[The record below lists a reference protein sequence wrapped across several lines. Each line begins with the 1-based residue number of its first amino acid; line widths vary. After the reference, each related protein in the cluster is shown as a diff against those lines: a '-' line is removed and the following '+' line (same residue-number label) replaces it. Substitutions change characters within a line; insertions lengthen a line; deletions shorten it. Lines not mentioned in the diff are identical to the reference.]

1 MSTIVHVFENP
12 VSPARPGRLRRCGAD
27 STYRCRAGPPGSL
40 SGVTTETPVPV
51 AKRVPAERTHHG
63 DTVVDEYAWL
73 AAKDDPETIAH
84 LTAENAYT
92 EARTAHL
99 AELRATLFEETRR
112 RTQETDL
119 SVPARKNGYWYY
131 TRTVEGQQYGVQCR
145 RAVRDGET
153 DPPVSVDGA
162 PLDGEEVLLDGN
174 LLAEGH
180 DFFSLGAFDVSPDGR
195 WLAYSTD
202 FNGDERFTLRV
213 KDLSTGEVLAD
224 EVPDTFYGT
233 AWSAD
238 ASVLF
243 YVTVDDAWR
252 PHRVWRHRIGTPA
265 TEDVVVYQED
275 DERFW
280 VGVELTRSEKFILID
295 AHSKVTSEVRVVPA
309 GNPTGDPAVV
319 APRRQGVEYSVE
331 HHGHRFLI
339 LHNDDAE
346 DFALAYTSAD
356 APGDWVPLIPHTPGT
371 RLESVDAFADHLVV
385 SLRTN
390 GLTGLRV
397 LPVGGGDGHDIDF
410 PEPIY
415 SVGLGSNPEYRT
427 RQVRL
432 SYASLV
438 SPESVYDYDLVTRE
452 LKLRRRK
459 PVLPGPDGREYDPA
473 DYEQHRDWAVADDG
487 TRVPISLVCRVGT
500 PRDGSAPCVI
510 YGYGSYEASMDP
522 WFSIARLSLLDRG
535 VVFAV
540 AHIRGGGEL
549 GRRWYDQGKLLAKKN
564 TFTDFVACARHLA
577 KSGWTSADRLVARG
591 ASAGGLLMGAVA
603 NLAPDAFTG
612 VVAQVPFVDAL
623 TSILDPSL
631 PLTVTEW
638 EEWGNP
644 LADPE
649 VYAYMKSY
657 TPYENVVAQD
667 YPAILAVTSLNDTRV
682 LYHEPAKWI
691 ARLRAVAPQGDYLLK
706 TEMGAGHGGPSG
718 RYDSWREEAFVNAW
732 ILDRL
737 GLV

>member
-1 MSTIVHVFENP
+1 MEP
-12 VSPARPGRLRRCGAD
+12 SPA
-27 STYRCRAGPPGSL
+27 
-40 SGVTTETPVPV
+40 PV
-51 AKRVPAERTHHG
+51 AKQVPTDRTHHG

-73 AAKDDPETIAH
+73 AVKDDPETIAY

-92 EARTAHL
+92 EKRTTHL
-99 AELRATLFEETRR
+99 ADLRGQLFEETRR

-119 SVPARKNGYWYY
+119 SVPARKGGYWYY
-131 TRTVEGQQYGVQCR
+131 TRTVEGQQYGVHCR
-145 RAVRDGET
+145 RAVRDDET
-153 DPPVSVDGA
+153 DPPISLDGA

-180 DFFSLGAFDVSPDGR
+180 DFFALGAFDVSPDGR

-202 FNGDERFTLRV
+202 FSGDERFTLRV
-213 KDLSTGEVLAD
+213 KDLTTGELLPD

-252 PHRVWRHRIGTPA
+252 PNRVWRHTLGTPSS
-265 TEDVVVYQED
+265 EDAVAHQED

-280 VGVELTRSEKFILID
+280 VGVELTRSEKFVVID
-295 AHSKVTSEVRVVPA
+295 IHSKVTSEVLVIPA
-309 GNPTGDPAVV
+309 GNPTGTPASV
-319 APRRQGVEYSVE
+319 APRRQGVEYTVE

-339 LHNDDAE
+339 LHNDGAE

-356 APGDWVPLIPHTPGT
+356 APGDWVPLIEHSPGT
-371 RLESVDAFADHLVV
+371 RLEAVDAFENHLVV
-385 SLRTN
+385 TLRTN

-397 LPVGGGDGHDIDF
+397 LPIGGGDPHDIEF
-410 PEPIY
+410 PEPLY

-432 SYASLV
+432 GYTSLV
-438 SPESVYDYDLVTRE
+438 TPDSVYDYDLVTRQMT
-452 LKLRRRK
+452 LRRQK
-459 PVLPGPDGREYDPA
+459 PVLPGPDGRPYDA
-473 DYEQHRDWAVADDG
+473 TAYEQHRDWALADDG
-487 TRVPISLVCRVGT
+487 TRVPISLVCRAGT
-500 PRDGSAPCVI
+500 PRDGSAPCLI

-522 WFSIARLSLLDRG
+522 WFSVARLSLLDRG

-564 TFTDFVACARHLA
+564 TFTDFVACARHLVKA
-577 KSGWTSADRLVARG
+577 GWTAGDRLVARG

-603 NLAPDAFTG
+603 NLAPDAFAG
-612 VVAQVPFVDAL
+612 IVAQVPFVDAL

-644 LADPE
+644 LDDPE

-657 TPYENVVAQD
+657 TPYENVRAVD

-691 ARLRAVAPQGDYLLK
+691 ARLRATAPQGDYLLK

-718 RYDSWREEAFVNAW
+718 RYDAWREEAFVNAW

-737 GLV
+737 GRA

>member
-1 MSTIVHVFENP
+1 M
-12 VSPARPGRLRRCGAD
+12 
-27 STYRCRAGPPGSL
+27 
-40 SGVTTETPVPV
+40 TETPPPV
-51 AKRVPAERTHHG
+51 AKRVPTERLHHG
-63 DTVVDEYAWL
+63 DTVLDEYAWL
-73 AAKDDPETIAH
+73 AAKDDPDTIAY
-84 LTAENAYT
+84 LDAENAYT

-99 AELRATLFEETRR
+99 AGLRAELFEETRR

-119 SVPARKNGYWYY
+119 SVPTRKDGYWYY
-131 TRTVEGQQYGVQCR
+131 TRTVEGQQYGVHCR
-145 RAVRDGET
+145 RAVLPGET
-153 DPPVSVDGA
+153 APPVSADGA

-174 LLAEGH
+174 QLAEGH

-202 FNGDERFTLRV
+202 FSGDERFTLRI
-213 KDLSTGEVLAD
+213 KDLTTGESLPD

-233 AWSAD
+233 AWSSD
-238 ASVLF
+238 ASTLF
-243 YVTVDDAWR
+243 YVTVDEAWR
-252 PHRVWRHRIGTPA
+252 PNRVWRHAVGTA
-265 TEDVVVYQED
+265 STEDVVVYQED

-280 VGVELTRSEKFILID
+280 VGVELTRSERFVVID
-295 AHSKVTSEVRVVPA
+295 IHSKITSEVWMIPA
-309 GNPTGDPAVV
+309 SNPTGEPAVV
-319 APRRQGVEYSVE
+319 APRRQGIEYAVE

-339 LHNDDAE
+339 LHNDGAE

-356 APGDWVPLIPHTPGT
+356 SPGEWEPLIPHTPGT
-371 RLESVDAFADHLVV
+371 RLEAVDAFENHLVV

-397 LPVGGGDGHDIDF
+397 LPVGTDDSWDIDF

-415 SVGLGSNPEYRT
+415 SVGLDANPEYRT
-427 RQVRL
+427 SEVRL
-432 SYASLV
+432 RYTSLV
-438 SPESVYDYDLVTRE
+438 TPDSVYDYDLVTRE
-452 LKLRRRK
+452 LTLRRQK
-459 PVLPGPDGREYDPA
+459 PVRPGPDGRAYDPA
-473 DYEQHRDWAVADDG
+473 DYEQHRDWALADDG
-487 TRVPISLVCRVGT
+487 TRVPISLVCRRDT
-500 PRDGSAPCVI
+500 PRDGSAPAVI

-535 VVFAV
+535 VIFAV

-549 GRRWYDQGKLLAKKN
+549 GRRWYDEGKLLAKKN
-564 TFTDFVACARHLA
+564 TFTDFVACARHLVKA
-577 KSGWTSADRLVARG
+577 GWTASDRLVARG

-612 VVAQVPFVDAL
+612 IVAQVPFVDAL

-644 LADPE
+644 LDDPE

-657 TPYENVVAQD
+657 TPYENVATVE

-691 ARLRAVAPQGDYLLK
+691 ARLRSLAPAGDYLLK

-732 ILDRL
+732 ILDRV
-737 GLV
+737 GRA

>member
-1 MSTIVHVFENP
+1 M
-12 VSPARPGRLRRCGAD
+12 
-27 STYRCRAGPPGSL
+27 
-40 SGVTTETPVPV
+40 TTETTAPV
-51 AKRVPAERTHHG
+51 AKRVPTERTHHG

-73 AAKDDPETIAH
+73 AAKDDPATIAH

-92 EARTAHL
+92 ESRTAHL
-99 AELRATLFEETRR
+99 EALRGELFEETRR

-119 SVPARKNGYWYY
+119 SVPTRKDGYWYY
-131 TRTVEGQQYGVQCR
+131 TRTVEGQQYGVHCR

-153 DPPVSVDGA
+153 TPPVSADGA

-174 LLAEGH
+174 QLAEGH

-202 FNGDERFTLRV
+202 FSGDERFTLRI
-213 KDLSTGEVLAD
+213 KDLSTGELLGD

-233 AWSAD
+233 AWSTD

-243 YVTVDDAWR
+243 YVTVDEAWR
-252 PHRVWRHRIGTPA
+252 PNRVWRHTVGTPSG
-265 TEDVVVYQED
+265 EDVVVHQED

-280 VGVELTRSEKFILID
+280 VGVELTRSERFVVID
-295 AHSKVTSEVRVVPA
+295 IHSKVTSEVRVIPA
-309 GNPTGDPAVV
+309 ANPTGEPAVV
-319 APRRQGVEYSVE
+319 APRRQGVEYAVE

-339 LHNDDAE
+339 LHNDGAE

-356 APGDWVPLIPHTPGT
+356 APGDWVPLIDHTPGT
-371 RLESVDAFADHLVV
+371 RLESVDAFEHHLVV
-385 SLRTN
+385 SLRGN

-397 LPVGGGDGHDIDF
+397 IPVGDGDAHDIDF

-415 SVGLGSNPEYRT
+415 SVGLDANPEYRT
-427 RQVRL
+427 REIRL
-432 SYASLV
+432 RYTSLV
-438 SPESVYDYDLVTRE
+438 TPDSVYDYDLVTRQMV
-452 LKLRRRK
+452 LRRRK
-459 PVLPGPDGREYDPA
+459 PVRPGPDGRAYDPA
-473 DYEQHRDWAVADDG
+473 DYEQHRDWALADDG
-487 TRVPISLVCRVGT
+487 TRVPISLVCRAGT
-500 PRDGSAPCVI
+500 PRDGSAPAVI

-535 VVFAV
+535 VIFAV

-549 GRRWYDQGKLLAKKN
+549 GRRWYDEGKLLTKKN
-564 TFTDFVACARHLA
+564 TFTDFVACARHLVKA
-577 KSGWTSADRLVARG
+577 GWTASDRLVARG

-603 NLAPDAFTG
+603 NLAPDAFAG
-612 VVAQVPFVDAL
+612 IVAQVPFVDAL

-644 LADPE
+644 LHDPE

-657 TPYENVVAQD
+657 TPYENVAAVD

-718 RYDSWREEAFVNAW
+718 RYDAWREEAFINAW

-737 GLV
+737 GRA

>member
-1 MSTIVHVFENP
+1 M
-12 VSPARPGRLRRCGAD
+12 
-27 STYRCRAGPPGSL
+27 
-40 SGVTTETPVPV
+40 TTETAPPA
-51 AKRVPAERTHHG
+51 AKRVPSERTHHG

-73 AAKDDPETIAH
+73 AAKDDPETIAY
-84 LTAENAYT
+84 LTAENEYT
-92 EARTAHL
+92 DARTAHL
-99 AELRATLFEETRR
+99 ADLRADLFEETRR

-119 SVPARKNGYWYY
+119 SVPTRKGGHWYY

-153 DPPVSVDGA
+153 DPPVSADGA

-202 FNGDERFTLRV
+202 FSGDERFTLRV
-213 KDLSTGEVLAD
+213 KDLTTGELLPD

-233 AWSAD
+233 AWSTD

-252 PHRVWRHRIGTPA
+252 PNRVWRHTIGSA
-265 TEDVVVYQED
+265 AADDVVVHQED

-295 AHSKVTSEVRVVPA
+295 VHSKVTSEVLVIPA
-309 GNPTGDPAVV
+309 GNPTGAPAVI
-319 APRRQGVEYSVE
+319 APRRQGVEYTVE

-339 LHNDDAE
+339 LHNDGAE
-346 DFALAYTSAD
+346 DFALAFTSAD
-356 APGDWVPLIPHTPGT
+356 VPGDWVPLIEHTPGT
-371 RLESVDAFADHLVV
+371 RLEAVDAFANHLVV
-385 SLRTN
+385 SLRTD

-397 LPVGGGDGHDIDF
+397 LPVGSDDGHDIDF
-410 PEPIY
+410 PEPLY
-415 SVGLGSNPEYRT
+415 SVGLDANPEYRT
-427 RQVRL
+427 GQVRL
-432 SYASLV
+432 RYSSLIT
-438 SPESVYDYDLVTRE
+438 PDSVYDYDLVTRQMVL
-452 LKLRRRK
+452 LKQK
-459 PVLPGPDGREYDPA
+459 PVLPGPDGRPYDPA
-473 DYEQHRDWAVADDG
+473 EYEQHRDWALADDG

-500 PRDGSAPCVI
+500 PRDGSAPCEL

-522 WFSIARLSLLDRG
+522 WFSVARLSLLDRG

-564 TFTDFVACARHLA
+564 TFTDFVACARHLVKA
-577 KSGWTSADRLVARG
+577 SWTASDRLVARG

-612 VVAQVPFVDAL
+612 IVAQVPFVDAL

-644 LADPE
+644 LDDPE

-657 TPYENVVAQD
+657 TPYENVAAVD

-682 LYHEPAKWI
+682 LYSEPAKWI
-691 ARLRAVAPQGDYLLK
+691 ARLRAVAPGGDYLLK

-718 RYDSWREEAFVNAW
+718 RYDSWREEAFINAW
-732 ILDRL
+732 LLDRI
-737 GLV
+737 GHA

>member
-1 MSTIVHVFENP
+1 MTTDT
-12 VSPARPGRLRRCGAD
+12 SPPQ
-27 STYRCRAGPPGSL
+27 
-40 SGVTTETPVPV
+40 
-51 AKRVPAERTHHG
+51 AKRVPAERKHHG
-63 DTVVDEYAWL
+63 DTVIDEYAWL
-73 AAKDDPETIAH
+73 ATKDDPETIAY
-84 LTAENAYT
+84 LTAENDYT

-99 AELRATLFEETRR
+99 AELREQLFEETRR

-119 SVPARKNGYWYY
+119 SVPTRKGGYWYY
-131 TRTVEGQQYGVQCR
+131 ARTVEGQQYGVQCR

-153 DPPVSVDGA
+153 EPPVSVDGA

-174 LLAEGH
+174 QLAEGH
-180 DFFSLGAFDVSPDGR
+180 DFFALGAFDVSPDGR

-202 FNGDERFTLRV
+202 FSGDERFTLRV
-213 KDLSTGEVLAD
+213 KDLTTGELLPD
-224 EVPDTFYGT
+224 EVPDTFYGS
-233 AWSAD
+233 AWSSD

-252 PHRVWRHRIGTPA
+252 PYRVWRHTIGSPSA
-265 TEDVVVYQED
+265 EDVVVHQED

-280 VGVELTRSEKFILID
+280 VGVELTRSEKFIVID
-295 AHSKVTSEVRVVPA
+295 IHSKITSEVLVIPA
-309 GNPTGDPAVV
+309 GNPTGLPAAV
-319 APRRQGVEYSVE
+319 APRRQGVEYTVE

-339 LHNDDAE
+339 LHNDGAE

-356 APGDWVPLIPHTPGT
+356 TPGDWVPLIEHSPGT
-371 RLESVDAFADHLVV
+371 RLEAVDAFENHLVV
-385 SLRTN
+385 SLRTD

-397 LPVGGGDGHDIDF
+397 LPIGGGDGYDIDF
-410 PEPIY
+410 PEPLY
-415 SVGLGSNPEYRT
+415 SVGLDANPEYRT
-427 RQVRL
+427 GRIRL
-432 SYASLV
+432 HYSSLIT
-438 SPESVYDYDLVTRE
+438 PDSVYDYDLVTRQMV
-452 LKLRRRK
+452 LRKQK
-459 PVLPGPDGREYDPA
+459 PVLPGPDGRPYDPDA
-473 DYEQHRDWAVADDG
+473 YEQHRDWALADDG
-487 TRVPISLVCRVGT
+487 TRIPISLVLRKGT
-500 PRDGSAPCVI
+500 PRDGSAPCEL

-522 WFSIARLSLLDRG
+522 WFSVARLSLLDRG

-549 GRRWYDQGKLLAKKN
+549 GRRWYEQGKLLAKKN
-564 TFTDFVACARHLA
+564 TFTDFVACARHLVE
-577 KSGWTSADRLVARG
+577 SGWTADDRLVARG

-603 NLAPDAFTG
+603 NIAPDAFAG
-612 VVAQVPFVDAL
+612 IVAQVPFVDAL

-644 LADPE
+644 LDDPE

-657 TPYENVVAQD
+657 TPYENVTAVD

-691 ARLRAVAPQGDYLLK
+691 ARLRATAPQGDYLLK

-718 RYDSWREEAFVNAW
+718 RYDSWREEAFINAW

-737 GLV
+737 GRA

>member
-1 MSTIVHVFENP
+1 M
-12 VSPARPGRLRRCGAD
+12 
-27 STYRCRAGPPGSL
+27 
-40 SGVTTETPVPV
+40 TTETAPPA
-51 AKRVPAERTHHG
+51 AKRVPSERTHHG

-73 AAKDDPETIAH
+73 AAKDDPETIAY
-84 LTAENAYT
+84 LTAENEYT
-92 EARTAHL
+92 DARTAHL
-99 AELRATLFEETRR
+99 ADLRADLFEETRR

-119 SVPARKNGYWYY
+119 SVPTRKGGHWYY

-153 DPPVSVDGA
+153 DPPVSADGA

-202 FNGDERFTLRV
+202 FSGDERFTLRV
-213 KDLSTGEVLAD
+213 KDLTTGELLPD

-233 AWSAD
+233 AWSTD

-252 PHRVWRHRIGTPA
+252 PNRVWRHTIGSA
-265 TEDVVVYQED
+265 AADDVVVHQED

-295 AHSKVTSEVRVVPA
+295 VHSKVTSEVLVIPA
-309 GNPTGDPAVV
+309 GNPTGAPAVI
-319 APRRQGVEYSVE
+319 APRRQGVEYTVE

-339 LHNDDAE
+339 LHNDGAE
-346 DFALAYTSAD
+346 DFALAFTSAD
-356 APGDWVPLIPHTPGT
+356 VPGDWVPLIEHTPGT
-371 RLESVDAFADHLVV
+371 RLEAVDAFANHLVV
-385 SLRTN
+385 SLRTD

-397 LPVGGGDGHDIDF
+397 LPVGSDDGHDIDF
-410 PEPIY
+410 PEPLY
-415 SVGLGSNPEYRT
+415 SVGLDANPEYRT
-427 RQVRL
+427 GQVRL
-432 SYASLV
+432 RYSSLIT
-438 SPESVYDYDLVTRE
+438 PDSVYDYDLVTRQMVL
-452 LKLRRRK
+452 LKQK
-459 PVLPGPDGREYDPA
+459 PVLPGPDGRPYDPA
-473 DYEQHRDWAVADDG
+473 EYEQHRDWALADDG

-500 PRDGSAPCVI
+500 PRDGSAPCEL

-522 WFSIARLSLLDRG
+522 WFSVARLSLLDRG

-564 TFTDFVACARHLA
+564 TFTDFVACARHLVKA
-577 KSGWTSADRLVARG
+577 GWTASDRLVARG

-612 VVAQVPFVDAL
+612 IVAQVPFVDAL

-644 LADPE
+644 LEDPE

-657 TPYENVVAQD
+657 TPYENVAAVD

-682 LYHEPAKWI
+682 LYSEPAKWI
-691 ARLRAVAPQGDYLLK
+691 ARLRAVAPGGDYLLK

-718 RYDSWREEAFVNAW
+718 RYDSWREEAFINAW
-732 ILDRL
+732 ILDRI
-737 GLV
+737 GHA

>member
-1 MSTIVHVFENP
+1 M
-12 VSPARPGRLRRCGAD
+12 
-27 STYRCRAGPPGSL
+27 
-40 SGVTTETPVPV
+40 TTEIAPPA
-51 AKRVPAERTHHG
+51 AKRVPSERTHHG
-63 DTVVDEYAWL
+63 DTVVDEYSWL
-73 AAKDDPETIAH
+73 AVKDDPETIAY
-84 LTAENAYT
+84 LTAENEYT
-92 EARTAHL
+92 DARTTHL
-99 AELRATLFEETRR
+99 AELRADLFEETRR

-119 SVPARKNGYWYY
+119 SVPTRKGGHWYY

-153 DPPVSVDGA
+153 DPPVSADGA

-202 FNGDERFTLRV
+202 FSGDERFTLRV
-213 KDLSTGEVLAD
+213 KDLTTGELLPD

-233 AWSAD
+233 AWSSD
-238 ASVLF
+238 ASALF

-252 PHRVWRHRIGTPA
+252 PNRVWRHLIGSA
-265 TEDVVVYQED
+265 AADDVVVHQED

-295 AHSKVTSEVRVVPA
+295 VHSKVTSEVLVIPA
-309 GNPTGDPAVV
+309 GNPTGAPAVI
-319 APRRQGVEYSVE
+319 APRRQGVEYTVE

-339 LHNDDAE
+339 LHNDGAE
-346 DFALAYTSAD
+346 DFALAFTSAD
-356 APGDWVPLIPHTPGT
+356 VPGDWVPLIEHTPGT
-371 RLESVDAFADHLVV
+371 RLEAVDAFANHLVV
-385 SLRTN
+385 SLRTD

-397 LPVGGGDGHDIDF
+397 LPVGSDDGHDIDF
-410 PEPIY
+410 PEPLY
-415 SVGLGSNPEYRT
+415 SVGLDANPEYRT
-427 RQVRL
+427 GQVRL
-432 SYASLV
+432 RYSSLIT
-438 SPESVYDYDLVTRE
+438 PDSVYDYDLVTRQMVL
-452 LKLRRRK
+452 LKQK
-459 PVLPGPDGREYDPA
+459 PVLPGPDGRPYDPA
-473 DYEQHRDWAVADDG
+473 EYEQHRDWALADDG

-500 PRDGSAPCVI
+500 PRDGSAPCEL

-522 WFSIARLSLLDRG
+522 WFSVARLSLLDRG

-564 TFTDFVACARHLA
+564 TFTDFVACAQHLVKA
-577 KSGWTSADRLVARG
+577 GWTASDRLVARG

-612 VVAQVPFVDAL
+612 IVAQVPFVDAL

-644 LADPE
+644 LDDPE

-657 TPYENVVAQD
+657 TPYENVAAVN

-682 LYHEPAKWI
+682 LYSEPAKWI
-691 ARLRAVAPQGDYLLK
+691 ARLRAVAPGGDYLLK

-718 RYDSWREEAFVNAW
+718 RYNSWREEAFINAW
-732 ILDRL
+732 ILDRI
-737 GLV
+737 GRA

>member
-1 MSTIVHVFENP
+1 
-12 VSPARPGRLRRCGAD
+12 
-27 STYRCRAGPPGSL
+27 
-40 SGVTTETPVPV
+40 VTTETPVPV

-73 AAKDDPETIAH
+73 AAKDDPETIAY
-84 LTAENAYT
+84 LTTENAYT

-99 AELRATLFEETRR
+99 EGLRAELFEETRR

-119 SVPARKNGYWYY
+119 SVPSRKGGYWYY
-131 TRTVEGQQYGVQCR
+131 TRTVEGQQYGVHCR

-153 DPPVSVDGA
+153 EPPVSVDGA

-180 DFFSLGAFDVSPDGR
+180 DFFSLGAFDVSPDAR

-202 FNGDERFTLRV
+202 FSGDERFTLRV

-243 YVTVDDAWR
+243 YVTVDEAWR
-252 PHRVWRHRIGTPA
+252 PNRVWRHTVGTPSG
-265 TEDVVVYQED
+265 EDVVVHQED

-280 VGVELTRSEKFILID
+280 VGVELTRSERFIVVDI
-295 AHSKVTSEVRVVPA
+295 HSKITSEVRVIPA
-309 GNPTGDPAVV
+309 GNPTGTPAVI
-319 APRRQGVEYSVE
+319 APRRQGIEYAVE

-339 LHNDDAE
+339 LHNDGAE

-356 APGDWVPLIPHTPGT
+356 APGDWVPLIEHSPGT
-371 RLESVDAFADHLVV
+371 RLESVDAFENHLVV
-385 SLRTN
+385 SLRNN

-397 LPVGGGDGHDIDF
+397 LPVGGGDSYDIDF

-415 SVGLGSNPEYRT
+415 SVGLDANPEYQS
-427 RQVRL
+427 RQVRVRY
-432 SYASLV
+432 SSLV
-438 SPESVYDYDLVTRE
+438 TPDSVYDVDLVTRA
-452 LKLRRRK
+452 LVLRKQK
-459 PVLPGPDGREYDPA
+459 PVRPGPDGRAYDPA
-473 DYEQHRDWAVADDG
+473 DYEQHRDWALADDG
-487 TRVPISLVCRVGT
+487 TRVPISLVCRADT

-535 VVFAV
+535 VIFAV

-549 GRRWYDQGKLLAKKN
+549 GRRWYDEGKLLAKKN
-564 TFTDFVACARHLA
+564 TFTDFVACARHLV
-577 KSGWTSADRLVARG
+577 KSGWTAGDRLVARG

-612 VVAQVPFVDAL
+612 IVAQVPFVDAL

-644 LADPE
+644 LDDPE
-649 VYAYMKSY
+649 VYAYMKTY
-657 TPYENVVAQD
+657 TPYENVAAVD

-682 LYHEPAKWI
+682 LYHEPAKWV

-718 RYDSWREEAFVNAW
+718 RYDAWKEEAFINAW

-737 GLV
+737 GRA

>member
-1 MSTIVHVFENP
+1 MTPRPDPEP
-12 VSPARPGRLRRCGAD
+12 SPA
-27 STYRCRAGPPGSL
+27 
-40 SGVTTETPVPV
+40 PV

-92 EARTAHL
+92 ESRTAHL
-99 AELRATLFEETRR
+99 DGLRAELFEETRR

-119 SVPARKNGYWYY
+119 TVPTRKGGYWYY
-131 TRTVEGQQYGVQCR
+131 TRTVEGQQYGVHCR

-153 DPPVSVDGA
+153 TPPVSADGA

-180 DFFSLGAFDVSPDGR
+180 DFFALGAFDVSPDGR
-195 WLAYSTD
+195 RLAYSTD
-202 FNGDERFTLRV
+202 FSGDERFTLRI
-213 KDLSTGEVLAD
+213 KDLSTGELLAD

-233 AWSAD
+233 AWSTD

-243 YVTVDDAWR
+243 YVTVDEAWR
-252 PHRVWRHRIGTPA
+252 PNRVWRHVVGTPSG
-265 TEDVVVYQED
+265 EDVVVHSED

-280 VGVELTRSEKFILID
+280 VGVELTRSERFVVVDI
-295 AHSKVTSEVRVVPA
+295 HSKVTSEVRVIPA
-309 GNPTGDPAVV
+309 GNPTGEPAVV
-319 APRRQGVEYSVE
+319 APRRQGVEYSLE

-339 LHNDDAE
+339 LHNDGAE
-346 DFALAYTSAD
+346 DFALAWTSAD
-356 APGDWVPLIPHTPGT
+356 APGDWVPLIDHSPGT
-371 RLESVDAFADHLVV
+371 RLEAVDAFENHLVV
-385 SLRTN
+385 SLRAN

-397 LPVGGGDGHDIDF
+397 LPIGGGDEWDIDF

-415 SVGLGSNPEYRT
+415 SVGLDANPEYRT
-427 RQVRL
+427 REIRL
-432 SYASLV
+432 RYTSLV
-438 SPESVYDYDLVTRE
+438 TPDSVYDYDLVTRQMV
-452 LKLRRRK
+452 LRRQK
-459 PVLPGPDGREYDPA
+459 PVRPGPDGRAYDPA
-473 DYEQHRDWAVADDG
+473 DYEQHRDWALADDG
-487 TRVPISLVCRVGT
+487 TRVPISLVCRKDT

-535 VVFAV
+535 VIFAV

-549 GRRWYDQGKLLAKKN
+549 GRRWYDEGKLLAKKN
-564 TFTDFVACARHLA
+564 TFTDFVACARHLVKA
-577 KSGWTSADRLVARG
+577 GWTASDRLVARG

-603 NLAPDAFTG
+603 NLAPDAFRG
-612 VVAQVPFVDAL
+612 IVAQVPFVDAL

-657 TPYENVVAQD
+657 TPYENVAPVD

-691 ARLRAVAPQGDYLLK
+691 ARLRAVSPQGDYLLK

-718 RYDSWREEAFVNAW
+718 RYDAWREEAFINAW

-737 GLV
+737 GRA

>member
-1 MSTIVHVFENP
+1 M
-12 VSPARPGRLRRCGAD
+12 
-27 STYRCRAGPPGSL
+27 
-40 SGVTTETPVPV
+40 TTETPVPV
-51 AKRVPAERTHHG
+51 ARRVPTERVHHG

-73 AAKDDPETIAH
+73 AAKDDPETINY
-84 LTAENAYT
+84 LNAENAWT

-99 AELRATLFEETRR
+99 SGLRGELFEEIRR

-119 SVPARKNGYWYY
+119 SVPTRKGGHWYY
-131 TRTVEGQQYGVQCR
+131 TRTVQGQQYGVHCR

-153 DPPVSVDGA
+153 APPISPDGA
-162 PLDGEEVLLDGN
+162 PLDGEEILLDGN

-195 WLAYSTD
+195 FLAYSTD
-202 FNGDERFTLRV
+202 FSGDERFTLRI
-213 KDLSTGEVLAD
+213 KDLESGELLPD
-224 EVPDTFYGT
+224 EIPGTFYGT

-243 YVTVDDAWR
+243 YITVDEAWR
-252 PHRVWRHRIGTPA
+252 PHRVWRHVIGTA
-265 TEDVVVYQED
+265 AADDVVVHAED

-280 VGVELTRSEKFILID
+280 VGVELTRSERFVLID
-295 AHSKVTSEVRVVPA
+295 IASKITSEVRVIPA
-309 GNPTGDPAVV
+309 GNPTGEPAVI

-339 LHNDDAE
+339 LHNDGAE

-356 APGDWVPLIPHTPGT
+356 APGDWVPLIEHTPGT
-371 RLESVDAFADHLVV
+371 RLESVDAFADHLVIAV
-385 SLRTN
+385 RNN

-397 LPVGGGDGHDIDF
+397 LPIGGGDTHDIEF
-410 PEPIY
+410 PEPLHT
-415 SVGLGSNPEYRT
+415 VGLDANPEYRT
-427 RQVRL
+427 GRL
-432 SYASLV
+432 RLRYTSLV
-438 SPESVYDYDLVTRE
+438 TPDSVYDYDLVTRE
-452 LKLRRRK
+452 LTLLRRR
-459 PVLPGPDGREYDPA
+459 PVLPGPDGRVYRPE
-473 DYEQHRDWAVADDG
+473 DYEQHRDWALADDG
-487 TRVPISLVCRVGT
+487 TKVPISLVCRRDT

-522 WFSIARLSLLDRG
+522 WFSVGRLSLLDRG

-540 AHIRGGGEL
+540 AHVRGGGEL
-549 GRRWYDQGKLLAKKN
+549 GRRWYEQGKMLAKKN

-577 KSGWTSADRLVARG
+577 KSGWTAPDRLVARG
-591 ASAGGLLMGAVA
+591 GSAGGLLMGAVA

-623 TSILDPSL
+623 STILDPSL
-631 PLTVTEW
+631 PLTITEW

-657 TPYENVVAQD
+657 TPYENVAPLD
-667 YPAILAVTSLNDTRV
+667 YPAILAMTSLNDTRV
-682 LYHEPAKWI
+682 YYHEPAKWI
-691 ARLRAVAPQGDYLLK
+691 ARLRAVAPQGEYLLK
-706 TEMGAGHGGPSG
+706 TEMEAGHGGPSG
-718 RYDSWREEAFVNAW
+718 RYDAWREEAFVNAW
-732 ILDRL
+732 TLDRL
-737 GLV
+737 GLA

>member
-1 MSTIVHVFENP
+1 M
-12 VSPARPGRLRRCGAD
+12 
-27 STYRCRAGPPGSL
+27 
-40 SGVTTETPVPV
+40 TTETPAPV
-51 AKRVPAERTHHG
+51 AKRVPTERTHHG
-63 DTVVDEYAWL
+63 DTFVDEYAWL

-99 AELRATLFEETRR
+99 EKLRGELFEETRR

-119 SVPARKNGYWYY
+119 SVPTRKGGHWYY
-131 TRTVEGQQYGVQCR
+131 TRTVEGQQYGVHCR

-153 DPPVSVDGA
+153 VPPVSEDGT

-180 DFFSLGAFDVSPDGR
+180 DFFALGAFDVSPDGR

-202 FNGDERFTLRV
+202 FAGDERFTLRI
-213 KDLSTGEVLAD
+213 KDLETGEVLAD

-238 ASVLF
+238 ATVLF

-252 PHRVWRHRIGTPA
+252 PDRVWRHTVGTPSS
-265 TEDVVVYQED
+265 EDVVVHAED

-280 VGVELTRSEKFILID
+280 VGVELTRSERFVVVDI
-295 AHSKVTSEVRVVPA
+295 HSKITSEVRVVPA
-309 GNPTGDPAVV
+309 ANPTGEPAVI
-319 APRRQGVEYSVE
+319 APRRQGVEYAVE

-339 LHNDDAE
+339 LHNDGAE
-346 DFALAYTSAD
+346 DFALAWTSAD
-356 APGDWVPLIPHTPGT
+356 NPGDWVPLIDHTPGT
-371 RLESVDAFADHLVV
+371 RLEAVDAFENHLVV
-385 SLRTN
+385 SLRTG

-397 LPVGGGDGHDIDF
+397 LPVGGGDPHDIDF

-415 SVGLGSNPEYRT
+415 SVGLDANPEYRT
-427 RQVRL
+427 TAVRMR
-432 SYASLV
+432 YTSLV
-438 SPESVYDYDLVTRE
+438 TPDSVYDYDLVTRE
-452 LKLRRRK
+452 MVLRRRK
-459 PVLPGPDGREYDPA
+459 PVRPGPDGRPYDPA
-473 DYEQHRDWAVADDG
+473 DYEQHRDWALADDG
-487 TRVPISLVCRVGT
+487 TRVPISLVCRAGT
-500 PRDGSAPCVI
+500 PRDGSAPAVI

-522 WFSIARLSLLDRG
+522 WFSVARLSLLDRG
-535 VVFAV
+535 VIFAI

-549 GRRWYDQGKLLAKKN
+549 GRRWYDEGKLLAKKN
-564 TFTDFVACARHLA
+564 TFTDFVACARHLV
-577 KSGWTSADRLVARG
+577 KSGWTASDRLVARG

-603 NLAPDAFTG
+603 NLAPDAFAG
-612 VVAQVPFVDAL
+612 IVAQVPFVDAL

-644 LADPE
+644 LDDPE
-649 VYAYMKSY
+649 VYAYMKGY
-657 TPYENVVAQD
+657 TPYENVSAVD

-682 LYHEPAKWI
+682 LYHEPAKWV
-691 ARLRAVAPQGDYLLK
+691 ARLREVAPRGDYLLK

-718 RYDSWREEAFVNAW
+718 RYDAWREEAFVNAW
-732 ILDRL
+732 TLDRL
-737 GLV
+737 GRA

>member
-1 MSTIVHVFENP
+1 M
-12 VSPARPGRLRRCGAD
+12 
-27 STYRCRAGPPGSL
+27 
-40 SGVTTETPVPV
+40 TTETAPPT

-73 AAKDDPETIAH
+73 AAKDDPETIAY

-92 EARTAHL
+92 EERTAHL
-99 AELRATLFEETRR
+99 AALRADLFEEIRQRTR
-112 RTQETDL
+112 ETDL
-119 SVPARKNGYWYY
+119 TVPTRKGGHWYY
-131 TRTVEGQQYGVQCR
+131 TRTVEGQQYGVHCR
-145 RAVRDGET
+145 RAVRDSET
-153 DPPVSVDGA
+153 DPPVSADGA

-202 FNGDERFTLRV
+202 FSGDERFTLRV
-213 KDLSTGEVLAD
+213 KDLTTGELLPD
-224 EVPDTFYGT
+224 EIPGTFYGT

-243 YVTVDDAWR
+243 YVTVDEAWR
-252 PHRVWRHRIGTPA
+252 PNRVWRHTLGSA
-265 TEDVVVYQED
+265 AADDVVVHQED

-295 AHSKVTSEVRVVPA
+295 IHSKVTSEVLVIPA
-309 GNPTGDPAVV
+309 ANPTGAPAVI
-319 APRRQGVEYSVE
+319 AARRQGIEYTVE

-339 LHNDDAE
+339 LHNDGAE
-346 DFALAYTSAD
+346 DFALAFTSAD
-356 APGDWVPLIPHTPGT
+356 VPGDWVPLIEHTPGT
-371 RLESVDAFADHLVV
+371 RLEAVDAFANHLVV
-385 SLRTN
+385 SLRTD

-397 LPVGGGDGHDIDF
+397 LPVGSGDEYDIDF
-410 PEPIY
+410 PEPLY
-415 SVGLGSNPEYRT
+415 SVGLDANPEYRT
-427 RQVRL
+427 GQVRL
-432 SYASLV
+432 RYSSLV
-438 SPESVYDYDLVTRE
+438 TPDSVYDYDLVTRQMV
-452 LKLRRRK
+452 LRRQK
-459 PVLPGPDGREYDPA
+459 PVLPGPDGRPYDPA
-473 DYEQHRDWAVADDG
+473 EYEQHRDWALADDG

-500 PRDGSAPCVI
+500 PRDGSAPCEL

-522 WFSIARLSLLDRG
+522 WFSVARLSLLDRG

-540 AHIRGGGEL
+540 AHTRGGGEL

-564 TFTDFVACARHLA
+564 TFTDFVACARHLVKA
-577 KSGWTSADRLVARG
+577 GWTASDRLVARG

-603 NLAPDAFTG
+603 NLAPDAFSG
-612 VVAQVPFVDAL
+612 IVAQVPFVDAL

-644 LADPE
+644 LDDPE

-657 TPYENVVAQD
+657 TPYENVAPVD

-682 LYHEPAKWI
+682 LYSEPAKWI
-691 ARLRAVAPQGDYLLK
+691 ARLRAVAPGGDYLLK

-718 RYDSWREEAFVNAW
+718 RYDAWREEAFINAW

-737 GLV
+737 GRA

>member
-1 MSTIVHVFENP
+1 MTI
-12 VSPARPGRLRRCGAD
+12 
-27 STYRCRAGPPGSL
+27 
-40 SGVTTETPVPV
+40 ETPAPV
-51 AKRVPAERTHHG
+51 AKRMPTERTPHG
-63 DTVVDEYAWL
+63 DTFTDEYAWL
-73 AAKDDPETIAH
+73 AGKDDPATIAY
-84 LTAENAYT
+84 LTTENAYT

-99 AELRATLFEETRR
+99 ADLREQLFEEIRQ

-119 SVPARKNGYWYY
+119 SVPARKGGHWYY

-145 RAVRDGET
+145 RAVHDGET
-153 DPPVSVDGA
+153 DPPVSQDGA
-162 PLDGEEVLLDGN
+162 PLADEEVLLDGN
-174 LLAEGH
+174 VLAAGH
-180 DFFSLGAFDVSPDGR
+180 DFFALGAFDVSPDGR

-202 FNGDERFTLRV
+202 FSGDERFTLRV
-213 KDLSTGEVLAD
+213 KDLTTGELLPD
-224 EVPDTFYGT
+224 EVPGTFYGT

-252 PHRVWRHRIGTPA
+252 PNRVWRHTLGTSA
-265 TEDVVVYQED
+265 SEDVVVYQED

-280 VGVELTRSEKFILID
+280 VGVELTRSEKFLLID
-295 AHSKVTSEVRVVPA
+295 IHSKVTSEVLAIPA
-309 GNPTGDPAVV
+309 GNPTGAPVPV
-319 APRRQGVEYSVE
+319 APRRQGVEYTVE

-339 LHNDDAE
+339 LHNDGAE

-356 APGDWVPLIPHTPGT
+356 APGDWVPLIEHRPGT
-371 RLESVDAFADHLVV
+371 RLEAVDAFENHLVV
-385 SLRTN
+385 TLRAN

-397 LPVGGGDGHDIDF
+397 LPIGGGDSHDIDF
-410 PEPIY
+410 PEPLY
-415 SVGLGSNPEYRT
+415 SVGLDSNPEYRT
-427 RQVRL
+427 GQLRFR
-432 SYASLV
+432 YTSLV
-438 SPESVYDYDLVTRE
+438 TPDSVYDYDLVTRRMIQ
-452 LKLRRRK
+452 RRQR
-459 PVLPGPDGREYDPA
+459 PVLPGPDGRPYDPA
-473 DYEQHRDWAVADDG
+473 GYEQHRDWAIADDG
-487 TRVPISLVCRVGT
+487 TRVPISLVCRAGT

-522 WFSIARLSLLDRG
+522 WFSVARLSLLDRG

-564 TFTDFVACARHLA
+564 TFTDFVACARHLVEA
-577 KSGWTSADRLVARG
+577 GWTATDRLVARG

-612 VVAQVPFVDAL
+612 IVAQVPFVDAL
-623 TSILDPSL
+623 TSMLDPSL

-644 LADPE
+644 LDDPE
-649 VYAYMKSY
+649 VYAYMRSY
-657 TPYENVVAQD
+657 TPYENVRAVD

-691 ARLRAVAPQGDYLLK
+691 ARLRATAPRGDYLLK

-718 RYDSWREEAFVNAW
+718 RYDAWREEAFINAW
-732 ILDRL
+732 LLDQL
-737 GLV
+737 GRA

>member
-1 MSTIVHVFENP
+1 M
-12 VSPARPGRLRRCGAD
+12 
-27 STYRCRAGPPGSL
+27 
-40 SGVTTETPVPV
+40 TETPPPV
-51 AKRVPAERTHHG
+51 AKRVPTERLHHG
-63 DTVVDEYAWL
+63 DTVLDEYAWL
-73 AAKDDPETIAH
+73 AAKDDPDTIAY
-84 LTAENAYT
+84 LDAENAYT

-99 AELRATLFEETRR
+99 AGLRAELFEETRR

-119 SVPARKNGYWYY
+119 SVPTRKDGYWYY
-131 TRTVEGQQYGVQCR
+131 TRTVEGQQYGVHCR
-145 RAVRDGET
+145 HAVRPGET
-153 DPPVSVDGA
+153 APPVSADGA

-174 LLAEGH
+174 QLAEGH

-202 FNGDERFTLRV
+202 FSGDERFTLRI
-213 KDLSTGEVLAD
+213 KDLTTGESLPD

-233 AWSAD
+233 AWSSD
-238 ASVLF
+238 ASTLF
-243 YVTVDDAWR
+243 YVTVDEAWR
-252 PHRVWRHRIGTPA
+252 PNRVWRHTVGTA
-265 TEDVVVYQED
+265 STEDVVVYQED

-280 VGVELTRSEKFILID
+280 VGVELTRSERFVVID
-295 AHSKVTSEVRVVPA
+295 IHSKITSEVWVIPA
-309 GNPTGDPAVV
+309 SNPTGEPAVV
-319 APRRQGVEYSVE
+319 APRRQGIEYAVE

-339 LHNDDAE
+339 LHNDGAE

-356 APGDWVPLIPHTPGT
+356 SPGEWEPLIPHTPGT
-371 RLESVDAFADHLVV
+371 RLEAVDAFENHLVV

-397 LPVGGGDGHDIDF
+397 LPVGTDDSWDIDF

-415 SVGLGSNPEYRT
+415 SVGLDANPEYRT
-427 RQVRL
+427 SEVRL
-432 SYASLV
+432 RYTSLV
-438 SPESVYDYDLVTRE
+438 TPDSVYDYDLVTRE
-452 LKLRRRK
+452 LTLRRQK
-459 PVLPGPDGREYDPA
+459 PVRPGPDGRAYDPA
-473 DYEQHRDWAVADDG
+473 DYEQHRDWALADDG
-487 TRVPISLVCRVGT
+487 TRVPISLVCRRDT
-500 PRDGSAPCVI
+500 PRDGSAPAVI

-535 VVFAV
+535 VIFAV

-549 GRRWYDQGKLLAKKN
+549 GRRWYDEGKLLAKKN
-564 TFTDFVACARHLA
+564 TFTDFVACARHLVKA
-577 KSGWTSADRLVARG
+577 GWTASDRLVARG

-612 VVAQVPFVDAL
+612 IVAQVPFVDAL

-644 LADPE
+644 LDDPE

-657 TPYENVVAQD
+657 TPYENVSAAD

-691 ARLRAVAPQGDYLLK
+691 ARLRSLAPAGDYLLK

-732 ILDRL
+732 ILDRV
-737 GLV
+737 GRA

>member
-1 MSTIVHVFENP
+1 M
-12 VSPARPGRLRRCGAD
+12 AA
-27 STYRCRAGPPGSL
+27 
-40 SGVTTETPVPV
+40 VTTETAPPA
-51 AKRVPAERTHHG
+51 AKRVPSERTHHG

-73 AAKDDPETIAH
+73 AAKDDPETIAY
-84 LTAENAYT
+84 LTAENEYT
-92 EARTAHL
+92 DARTAHL
-99 AELRATLFEETRR
+99 ADLRADLFEETRR

-119 SVPARKNGYWYY
+119 SVPTRKGGHWYY

-153 DPPVSVDGA
+153 DPPVSADGA

-202 FNGDERFTLRV
+202 FSGDERFTLRV
-213 KDLSTGEVLAD
+213 KDLTTGELLPD

-233 AWSAD
+233 AWSTD

-252 PHRVWRHRIGTPA
+252 PNRVWRHTIGSA
-265 TEDVVVYQED
+265 AADDVVVHQED

-295 AHSKVTSEVRVVPA
+295 VHSKVTSEVLVIPA
-309 GNPTGDPAVV
+309 GNPTGAPAVI
-319 APRRQGVEYSVE
+319 APRRQGVEYTVE

-339 LHNDDAE
+339 LHNDGAE
-346 DFALAYTSAD
+346 DFALAFTSAD
-356 APGDWVPLIPHTPGT
+356 VPGDWVPLIEHTPGT
-371 RLESVDAFADHLVV
+371 RLEAVDAFANHLVV
-385 SLRTN
+385 SLRTD

-397 LPVGGGDGHDIDF
+397 LPVGSDDGHDIDF
-410 PEPIY
+410 PEPLY
-415 SVGLGSNPEYRT
+415 SVGLDANPEYRT
-427 RQVRL
+427 GQVRL
-432 SYASLV
+432 RYSSLIT
-438 SPESVYDYDLVTRE
+438 PDSVYDYDLVTRQMVL
-452 LKLRRRK
+452 LKQK
-459 PVLPGPDGREYDPA
+459 PVLPGPDGRPYDPA
-473 DYEQHRDWAVADDG
+473 EYEQHRDWALADDG

-500 PRDGSAPCVI
+500 PRDGSAPCEL

-522 WFSIARLSLLDRG
+522 WFSVARLSLLDRG

-564 TFTDFVACARHLA
+564 TFTDFVACARHLVKA
-577 KSGWTSADRLVARG
+577 GWTASDRLVARG

-612 VVAQVPFVDAL
+612 IVAQVPFVDAL

-644 LADPE
+644 LDDPE

-657 TPYENVVAQD
+657 TPYENVAAVD

-682 LYHEPAKWI
+682 LYSEPAKWI
-691 ARLRAVAPQGDYLLK
+691 ARLRAVAPGGDYLLK

-718 RYDSWREEAFVNAW
+718 RYDSWREEAFINAW
-732 ILDRL
+732 ILDRI
-737 GLV
+737 GHA